1 MKVHQQYIQL
11 KERKRGF
18 HLITAEIE
26 QSFSEIKEFKK
37 GICSVFIRH
46 TSASLAVNEGAD
58 PTVRKDFETFFN
70 KTVPEGDPDYIHNY
84 EGDDDMPAHLKAAI
98 IGSSVSIPITNGR
111 LALGKWQGI
120 YLCEHRDNGGSR
132 NIVVTAIGE

>member
-26 QSFSEIKEFKK
+26 QSFTEIKEFKK

-70 KTVPEGDPDYIHNY
+70 KTVPEGDRDYIHNY

>member
-26 QSFSEIKEFKK
+26 QSFTEIKEFKK